1 MSFNNHLKSIFHQRC
16 PTSDEQ
22 QINEFVS
29 LIASIVYQSSG
40 GDDQWNIGQSIKL
53 FHQALKKINDPKVH
67 DIIWGIKNE
76 QFEGDWNKRFRS
88 FLQFD
93 EMSQLI

>member
-1 MSFNNHLKSIFHQRC
+1 MSFNNHLKSILLQRC
-16 PTSDEQ
+16 PTLTEKQIDE
-22 QINEFVS
+22 FAS

-40 GDDQWNIGQSIKL
+40 GDDPWNIGQSIKL
-53 FHQALKKINDPKVH
+53 FHQALKKIHDPKVH

-76 QFEGDWNKRFRS
+76 QFDGDWEIRFRS
-88 FLQFD
+88 ILQFD